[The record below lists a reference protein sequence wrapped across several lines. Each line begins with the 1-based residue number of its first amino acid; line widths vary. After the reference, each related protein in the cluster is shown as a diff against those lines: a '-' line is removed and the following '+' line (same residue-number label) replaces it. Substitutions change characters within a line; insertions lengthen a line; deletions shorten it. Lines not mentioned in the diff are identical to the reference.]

1 MLNRLFKATI
11 IFPVML
17 GLTSCALLDPKSH
30 VQAERVNVDA
40 SYLDEPQS
48 ELQVKEVKEQEDKS
62 RGSKVEYLTRL
73 SGTEQGL
80 TLELD
85 LSDSIKSNK
94 TFQVSVNALPLNDF
108 IHYIF
113 GELLDV
119 SYLLEAS
126 VKANA
131 TPVTL
136 NLKEEI
142 PAKELFLLTQQIL
155 SQNNIN
161 IVKNDRVFYLHT
173 SNANTKTEKAFGFGR
188 TESSV
193 PNVSGEIVQL
203 VPILYDMKPSLRNI
217 ISQLVDARTDYD
229 ASQGLLT
236 IVGLREQV
244 IRSLSMIGLLD
255 SPFMYNK
262 SSALLSF
269 EYINSETFTEKVAE
283 ILDQEGISVSKGGLR
298 STNVKFVPLEHLGK
312 VVVFASSDEVIDRV
326 TFWLKQLDKP
336 ATGAEQSFYI
346 YNPRYARASD
356 LGESLAPLLGG
367 SMSSSNGPS
376 SSNQRTSSASTPKN
390 NTAENNSV
398 QTIEGDNVRLVVDSR
413 ANALIFY
420 STGQHY
426 QELQPIIRQLDI
438 MPKQVMMEVVIAEVK
453 LTGAFSKGVQF
464 AIESGKAT
472 GRNETFS
479 LDNKGAFNYS
489 IVGLP
494 GNITVNLSQ
503 TDGLVN
509 VLSRPTL
516 LVRDGVSASISV
528 GDDIPTIGSTTSDP
542 ISGDRQTTEIT
553 YRKTGVDL
561 TVTPTVNA
569 QGTVIMTIEQ
579 NISNVSTDGSGI
591 GGNPSI
597 FERTLSTEVVA
608 GNGQTVMLGGL
619 ISENKSNGAS
629 SVPFFGSLPLLGHLF
644 RTDTSSTDKTELVIL
659 VTPKIVQNSD
669 DWERVKESFLKG
681 LENISF

>member
-62 RGSKVEYLTRL
+62 TGSQVEYLTRL

-283 ILDQEGISVSKGGLR
+283 ILDQEGISVSKGGC
-298 STNVKFVPLEHLGK
+298 TCNKCK
-312 VVVFASSDEVIDRV
+312 
-326 TFWLKQLDKP
+326 
-336 ATGAEQSFYI
+336 I
-346 YNPRYARASD
+346 YPARA
-356 LGESLAPLLGG
+356 
-367 SMSSSNGPS
+367 
-376 SSNQRTSSASTPKN
+376 
-390 NTAENNSV
+390 
-398 QTIEGDNVRLVVDSR
+398 
-413 ANALIFY
+413 F
-420 STGQHY
+420 
-426 QELQPIIRQLDI
+426 RQ
-438 MPKQVMMEVVIAEVK
+438 
-453 LTGAFSKGVQF
+453 
-464 AIESGKAT
+464 SGC
-472 GRNETFS
+472 
-479 LDNKGAFNYS
+479 
-489 IVGLP
+489 VC
-494 GNITVNLSQ
+494 Q
-503 TDGLVN
+503 
-509 VLSRPTL
+509 
-516 LVRDGVSASISV
+516 
-528 GDDIPTIGSTTSDP
+528 
-542 ISGDRQTTEIT
+542 
-553 YRKTGVDL
+553 
-561 TVTPTVNA
+561 
-569 QGTVIMTIEQ
+569 
-579 NISNVSTDGSGI
+579 
-591 GGNPSI
+591 
-597 FERTLSTEVVA
+597 
-608 GNGQTVMLGGL
+608 
-619 ISENKSNGAS
+619 
-629 SVPFFGSLPLLGHLF
+629 
-644 RTDTSSTDKTELVIL
+644 
-659 VTPKIVQNSD
+659 
-669 DWERVKESFLKG
+669 
-681 LENISF
+681 